1 MRDAAMTVVSNPEA
15 AQSSVPAPILELS
28 LLGSLRVG
36 WAGWAID
43 LTSKKLAAWPA

>member
-1 MRDAAMTVVSNPEA
+1 MTGVSNPEA